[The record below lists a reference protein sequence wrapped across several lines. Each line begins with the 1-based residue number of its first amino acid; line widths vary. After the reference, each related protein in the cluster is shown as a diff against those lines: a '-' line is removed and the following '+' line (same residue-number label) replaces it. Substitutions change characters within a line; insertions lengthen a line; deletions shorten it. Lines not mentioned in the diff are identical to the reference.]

1 MIEEVKILTQKLV
14 YAGEMTDKFNLLQIS
29 EIRPDYAI

>member
-14 YAGEMTDKFNLLQIS
+14 YAGKMTDKINLLQIS
-29 EIRPDYAI
+29 EIRPDYAM